1 MFVKQDLWQQLTH
14 SSIVCSLSRHRF
26 SMWWWRN
33 FFKHSGVS
41 CNILIP
47 LHRFCS
53 IIHFSINDSRKR
65 LMALWGTAVFMQEI
79 VREDPMVGV
88 PPRWMKMELWLRVKL
103 VSVMMRG
110 TQHTQALMLT
120 THVNFPFSMK
130 ASGMRTALYIHTIN
144 SGVQQRLIQLQ
155 EHR

>member
-1 MFVKQDLWQQLTH
+1 
-14 SSIVCSLSRHRF
+14 
-26 SMWWWRN
+26 
-33 FFKHSGVS
+33 
-41 CNILIP
+41 
-47 LHRFCS
+47 
-53 IIHFSINDSRKR
+53 
-65 LMALWGTAVFMQEI
+65 
-79 VREDPMVGV
+79 MVGV
-88 PPRWMKMELWLRVKL
+88 PQRWMKMELWLRVKL

>member
-1 MFVKQDLWQQLTH
+1 
-14 SSIVCSLSRHRF
+14 
-26 SMWWWRN
+26 
-33 FFKHSGVS
+33 
-41 CNILIP
+41 
-47 LHRFCS
+47 
-53 IIHFSINDSRKR
+53 
-65 LMALWGTAVFMQEI
+65 MQEI

-88 PPRWMKMELWLRVKL
+88 PQRWMKMELWLRVKL

-120 THVNFPFSMK
+120 TLVNFPFSMM
-130 ASGMRTALYIHTIN
+130 ASGMRTAQYIHTIN

>member
-1 MFVKQDLWQQLTH
+1 
-14 SSIVCSLSRHRF
+14 
-26 SMWWWRN
+26 
-33 FFKHSGVS
+33 
-41 CNILIP
+41 
-47 LHRFCS
+47 
-53 IIHFSINDSRKR
+53 
-65 LMALWGTAVFMQEI
+65 MQEI

-120 THVNFPFSMK
+120 TLVNFPFSMM